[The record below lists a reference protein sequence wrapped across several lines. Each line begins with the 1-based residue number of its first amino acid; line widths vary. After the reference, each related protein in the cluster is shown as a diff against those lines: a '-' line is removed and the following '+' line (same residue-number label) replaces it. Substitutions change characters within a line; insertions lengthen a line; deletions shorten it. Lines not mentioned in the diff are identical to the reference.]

1 MIQPT
6 YPELHDPGLR
16 KFVYRRALETYGKFN
31 QLIVANEELGEL
43 SKEICK
49 VLRGIGSIDNLTEE
63 IADVRIM
70 VEQLEMIFDCHEDVE
85 AVMVLKAERLTH
97 KLDRDEKK
105 ENLCEKCVYR
115 EECEFP
121 KIHPT
126 IKLRACNDYEE
137 DHGETDT

>member
-49 VLRGIGSIDNLTEE
+49 YLRGIGNRENLVEE

-70 VEQLEMIFDCHEDVE
+70 IEQLEMLFDCHEDVE
-85 AVMVLKAERLTH
+85 TMMQGKAERLTR
-97 KLDRDEKK
+97 KLDRDEKEK
-105 ENLCEKCVYR
+105 GLCLD
-115 EECEFP
+115 CEFRGQCAFP
-121 KIHPT
+121 ALHPSIRLKT
-126 IKLRACNDYEE
+126 CEDYRREN
-137 DHGETDT
+137 GQTDT